1 MARLGILQSYRTKV
15 SKSLQNRL
23 LRFSENVIL
32 LSSKGRREIR
42 KVEGALQDILNN
54 FSWPPTTW
62 DLGNLAST
70 KMSVNSRRARVAC
83 VIPSRLSSTSS
94 RRALHAIHE
103 LDQGPTR
110 PRHGT
115 TLLQSLRF

>member
-62 DLGNLAST
+62 DLGSWE
-70 KMSVNSRRARVAC
+70 R
-83 VIPSRLSSTSS
+83 I
-94 RRALHAIHE
+94 
-103 LDQGPTR
+103 
-110 PRHGT
+110 
-115 TLLQSLRF
+115 

>member
-1 MARLGILQSYRTKV
+1 MKRVR
-15 SKSLQNRL
+15 
-23 LRFSENVIL
+23 
-32 LSSKGRREIR
+32 
-42 KVEGALQDILNN
+42 D
-54 FSWPPTTW
+54 
-62 DLGNLAST
+62 LAST

-115 TLLQSLRF
+115 TLLQSLRYVGNVAKSFIYCLFIFAVFLKYPSNRQHVTNNNELSFSIVPIWPRCLGIF

>member
-1 MARLGILQSYRTKV
+1 MKRVR
-15 SKSLQNRL
+15 
-23 LRFSENVIL
+23 
-32 LSSKGRREIR
+32 
-42 KVEGALQDILNN
+42 D
-54 FSWPPTTW
+54 
-62 DLGNLAST
+62 LAST

-115 TLLQSLRF
+115 TLLQSLRGRYVGSAKGIIDLLSRGWLAQADA

>member
-1 MARLGILQSYRTKV
+1 MKRVR
-15 SKSLQNRL
+15 
-23 LRFSENVIL
+23 
-32 LSSKGRREIR
+32 
-42 KVEGALQDILNN
+42 D
-54 FSWPPTTW
+54 
-62 DLGNLAST
+62 LAST

-115 TLLQSLRF
+115 TLLQSLRLLSCNFLGLSPFYFNEILTEKKKKQTTTSFPSLSSLFGHDVWEFSSITFF